1 MKVLFFLVTVLA
13 CGALSS
19 QEIKSERTIE
29 AEQAALWRNQLEE
42 SRGLPLQQKFDKLML
57 GLRNMGHRKS
67 FEGHIEE
74 IAYVFKEIQNE
85 FLRESTHASYF
96 QDKLEQARA
105 KLPEGTKWHS
115 GEHNSFQSL
124 RVMTVRD
131 TLCHLPSPEV
141 VQLLGSYLYDERD
154 TPPPI
159 RPGQDWIDSNSNAY
173 LACSAL
179 EKIGLKNAP
188 LPPTAGENPDNLA
201 TWKLW
206 WGPIKAGNR
215 TFSFV
220 GQDVD
225 YRFRKDGSYEALSRD
240 GAQKRITNGASGE
253 IVNNPTKI
261 GNPAQRWLI
270 LLGGSAALFAWLRWQ
285 AKRRKS

>member
-1 MKVLFFLVTVLA
+1 MLA
-13 CGALSS
+13 DP
-19 QEIKSERTIE
+19 
-29 AEQAALWRNQLEE
+29 N
-42 SRGLPLQQKFDKLML
+42 
-57 GLRNMGHRKS
+57 
-67 FEGHIEE
+67 
-74 IAYVFKEIQNE
+74 
-85 FLRESTHASYF
+85 HAKYF
-96 QDKLEQARA
+96 QDKIEQARA
-105 KLPEGTKWHS
+105 KLPEGVRRHS
-115 GEHNSFQSL
+115 GIHNDFETL
-124 RVMTVRD
+124 RCYIIRD
-131 TLCHLPSPEV
+131 TMSHIPSPEIV
-141 VQLLGSYLYDERD
+141 RALGEYLDDERD
-154 TPPPI
+154 TPPPNNWLDL
-159 RPGQDWIDSNSNAY
+159 RSNAY

-253 IVNNPTKI
+253 IENNPTKI

-285 AKRRKS
+285 TKRRKS

>member
-1 MKVLFFLVTVLA
+1 MIKMILICFFLFLSATLQAMNAGAAEMYRNLIVNYNDLPTVENATKLFEGLEI
-13 CGALSS
+13 CGRYVN
-19 QEIKSERTIE
+19 KD
-29 AEQAALWRNQLEE
+29 NQLNVAVYEE
-42 SRGLPLQQKFDKLML
+42 LKNSAVTIPQHVDILTGQ
-57 GLRNMGHRKS
+57 
-67 FEGHIEE
+67 
-74 IAYVFKEIQNE
+74 V
-85 FLRESTHASYF
+85 ES
-96 QDKLEQARA
+96 ARA

-124 RVMTVRD
+124 RVMIVRD
-131 TLCHLPSPEV
+131 TLCHIPSPEV

-173 LACSAL
+173 MACRAL
-179 EKIGLKNAP
+179 QKIGLKNSP
-188 LPPTAGENPDNLA
+188 LPPRASENPDNLA

-220 GQDVD
+220 GQDVE
-225 YRFRKDGSYEALSRD
+225 YRFRKDGTYEALSRD
-240 GAQKRITNGASGE
+240 GAQQRITKDVGGE
-253 IVNNPTKI
+253 IDSTPTKI
-261 GNPAQRWLI
+261 GKPAQRWLI
-270 LLGGSAALFAWLRWQ
+270 LLGGCAALFAWLRWQ

>member
-1 MKVLFFLVTVLA
+1 MKILIMPILFFLMLPPVIALVYTDQEMIEILDDWKQSIDQVKYPYDEGEMKTLESALFKLGRPKEQYAKERSILFEKAQVKMLA
-13 CGALSS
+13 DP
-19 QEIKSERTIE
+19 
-29 AEQAALWRNQLEE
+29 N
-42 SRGLPLQQKFDKLML
+42 
-57 GLRNMGHRKS
+57 
-67 FEGHIEE
+67 
-74 IAYVFKEIQNE
+74 
-85 FLRESTHASYF
+85 HAKYF
-96 QDKLEQARA
+96 QDKIEQARA
-105 KLPEGTKWHS
+105 KLPEGVRRHS
-115 GEHNSFQSL
+115 GIHNDFETL
-124 RVMTVRD
+124 RCYIIRD
-131 TLCHLPSPEV
+131 TMSHIPSPEIV
-141 VQLLGSYLYDERD
+141 RALGEYLDDERD
-154 TPPPI
+154 TPPPNNWLDL
-159 RPGQDWIDSNSNAY
+159 RSNAY

-253 IVNNPTKI
+253 IENNPTKI

-285 AKRRKS
+285 TKRRKS

>member
-1 MKVLFFLVTVLA
+1 MKILIMPILFFLMLPPVIALVYTDQEMIEILDDWKQSIDQVKYPYDEGEMKTLESALFKLGRPKEQYAKERSILFEKAQVKMLA
-13 CGALSS
+13 DP
-19 QEIKSERTIE
+19 
-29 AEQAALWRNQLEE
+29 N
-42 SRGLPLQQKFDKLML
+42 
-57 GLRNMGHRKS
+57 
-67 FEGHIEE
+67 
-74 IAYVFKEIQNE
+74 
-85 FLRESTHASYF
+85 HAKYF
-96 QDKLEQARA
+96 QDKIEQARA
-105 KLPEGTKWHS
+105 KLPEGVRRHS
-115 GEHNSFQSL
+115 GIHNDFETL
-124 RVMTVRD
+124 RCYIIRD
-131 TLCHLPSPEV
+131 TMSHIPSPEIV
-141 VQLLGSYLYDERD
+141 RALGEYLDDERD
-154 TPPPI
+154 TPPPNNWLDL
-159 RPGQDWIDSNSNAY
+159 RSNAY

-253 IVNNPTKI
+253 IENNPTKI

>member
-1 MKVLFFLVTVLA
+1 MKILIMPILFFLMLPPVIALVYTDQEMIEILDDWKQSIDQVKYPYDEGEMKTLESALFKLGRPKEQYAKERSILFEKAQVKMLA
-13 CGALSS
+13 DP
-19 QEIKSERTIE
+19 
-29 AEQAALWRNQLEE
+29 N
-42 SRGLPLQQKFDKLML
+42 
-57 GLRNMGHRKS
+57 
-67 FEGHIEE
+67 
-74 IAYVFKEIQNE
+74 
-85 FLRESTHASYF
+85 HAKYF

-105 KLPEGTKWHS
+105 KLPEGVRRHS
-115 GEHNSFQSL
+115 GIHNDFETL
-124 RVMTVRD
+124 RCYIIRD
-131 TLCHLPSPEV
+131 TMSHIPSPEIV
-141 VQLLGSYLYDERD
+141 RALGEYLDDERD
-154 TPPPI
+154 TPPPNNWLDL
-159 RPGQDWIDSNSNAY
+159 RSNAY

-215 TFSFV
+215 TFSFE

>member
-1 MKVLFFLVTVLA
+1 MYRNLIVNYNDLPTVENATKLFEGLEI
-13 CGALSS
+13 CGRYVN
-19 QEIKSERTIE
+19 KD
-29 AEQAALWRNQLEE
+29 NQLNVAVYEE
-42 SRGLPLQQKFDKLML
+42 LKNSAVTIPQHVDILTGQ
-57 GLRNMGHRKS
+57 
-67 FEGHIEE
+67 
-74 IAYVFKEIQNE
+74 V
-85 FLRESTHASYF
+85 ES
-96 QDKLEQARA
+96 ARA

-124 RVMTVRD
+124 RVMIVRD
-131 TLCHLPSPEV
+131 TLCHIPSPEV

-173 LACSAL
+173 MACRAL
-179 EKIGLKNAP
+179 QKIGLKNSP
-188 LPPTAGENPDNLA
+188 LPPRASENPDNLA

-220 GQDVD
+220 GQDVE
-225 YRFRKDGSYEALSRD
+225 YRFRKDGTYEALSRD
-240 GAQKRITNGASGE
+240 GAQQRITKDVGGE
-253 IVNNPTKI
+253 IDSTPTKI
-261 GNPAQRWLI
+261 GKPAQRWLI
-270 LLGGSAALFAWLRWQ
+270 LLGGCAALFAWLRWQ

>member
-1 MKVLFFLVTVLA
+1 MPILFFLMLPPVIALVYTDQEMIEILDDWKQSIDQVKYPYDEGEMKTLESALFKLGRPKEQYAKERSILFEKAQVKMLA
-13 CGALSS
+13 DP
-19 QEIKSERTIE
+19 
-29 AEQAALWRNQLEE
+29 N
-42 SRGLPLQQKFDKLML
+42 
-57 GLRNMGHRKS
+57 
-67 FEGHIEE
+67 
-74 IAYVFKEIQNE
+74 
-85 FLRESTHASYF
+85 HAKYF
-96 QDKLEQARA
+96 QDKIEQARA
-105 KLPEGTKWHS
+105 KLPEGVRRHS
-115 GEHNSFQSL
+115 GIHNDFETL
-124 RVMTVRD
+124 RCYIIRD
-131 TLCHLPSPEV
+131 TMSHIPSPEIV
-141 VQLLGSYLYDERD
+141 RALGEYLDDERD
-154 TPPPI
+154 TPPPNNWLDL
-159 RPGQDWIDSNSNAY
+159 RSNAY

-215 TFSFV
+215 TFSFE

-253 IVNNPTKI
+253 IENNPTKI

-285 AKRRKS
+285 TKRRKS

>member
-1 MKVLFFLVTVLA
+1 MNAGAAEMYRNLIVKYNDSPTVENATKLFEGLEI
-13 CGALSS
+13 CGRYVN
-19 QEIKSERTIE
+19 KD
-29 AEQAALWRNQLEE
+29 NQLNVAVYEE
-42 SRGLPLQQKFDKLML
+42 LKNSAVTIPQ
-57 GLRNMGHRKS
+57 
-67 FEGHIEE
+67 
-74 IAYVFKEIQNE
+74 
-85 FLRESTHASYF
+85 HASYF

-154 TPPPI
+154 TPPHI

-215 TFSFV
+215 TFSFE

-253 IVNNPTKI
+253 IENNPTKI

>member
-1 MKVLFFLVTVLA
+1 MKILIMPILFFLMLPPVIALVYTDQEMIEILDDWKQSIDQVKYPYDEGEMKTLESALFKLGRPKEQYAKERSILFEKAQVKMLA
-13 CGALSS
+13 DP
-19 QEIKSERTIE
+19 
-29 AEQAALWRNQLEE
+29 N
-42 SRGLPLQQKFDKLML
+42 
-57 GLRNMGHRKS
+57 
-67 FEGHIEE
+67 
-74 IAYVFKEIQNE
+74 
-85 FLRESTHASYF
+85 HAKYF

-105 KLPEGTKWHS
+105 KLPEATKWHS

-124 RVMTVRD
+124 RVMIVRD

-159 RPGQDWIDSNSNAY
+159 RPGQDWIDSNSDAY

-220 GQDVD
+220 GQDVE

-253 IVNNPTKI
+253 IENNPTKI

>member
-1 MKVLFFLVTVLA
+1 MKILIMPILFFLMLPPVIALVYTDQEMIEILDDWKQSIDQVKYPYDEGEMKTLESALFKLGRPKEQYAKERSILFEKAQVKMLA
-13 CGALSS
+13 DP
-19 QEIKSERTIE
+19 
-29 AEQAALWRNQLEE
+29 N
-42 SRGLPLQQKFDKLML
+42 
-57 GLRNMGHRKS
+57 
-67 FEGHIEE
+67 
-74 IAYVFKEIQNE
+74 
-85 FLRESTHASYF
+85 HAKYF
-96 QDKLEQARA
+96 QDKIEQARA
-105 KLPEGTKWHS
+105 KLPEGVRRHS
-115 GEHNSFQSL
+115 GIHNDFETL
-124 RVMTVRD
+124 RCYIIRD
-131 TLCHLPSPEV
+131 TMSHIPSPEIV
-141 VQLLGSYLYDERD
+141 RALGEYLDDERD
-154 TPPPI
+154 TPPPNNWLDL
-159 RPGQDWIDSNSNAY
+159 RSNAY

-215 TFSFV
+215 TFSFE

-253 IVNNPTKI
+253 IENNPTKI